1 MVQNAGLD
9 RGNVKIVLFD
19 SESVINEYNLSHE
32 SRKKNLLRG
41 SFIKKL
47 TKSIAA
53 RSNLIKFD
61 TVK

>member
-1 MVQNAGLD
+1 MNIILVMRA
-9 RGNVKIVLFD
+9 V
-19 SESVINEYNLSHE
+19 
-32 SRKKNLLRG
+32 KKNLLRG

-61 TVK
+61 TVKLLALRNR